1 MSEPTN
7 PCPDPAEPSGDR
19 SHTWNLGP
27 VVPPNEQAQRRA
39 RIDAAVCRETRQR
52 HLVGLECLSSITL
65 ECLSSLS
72 QCFKN
77 YIFDPHSPAGRLQII
92 ITLFCEQVEEQL
104 FAEPKYTNP
113 NTQNKLRVVE

>member
-1 MSEPTN
+1 M
-7 PCPDPAEPSGDR
+7 
-19 SHTWNLGP
+19 
-27 VVPPNEQAQRRA
+27 
-39 RIDAAVCRETRQR
+39 DAAVCREIRQK

-77 YIFDPHSPAGRLQII
+77 YIFDPHNSAVRQQII

-104 FAEPKYTNP
+104 FAEPKYS
-113 NTQNKLRVVE
+113 TQTESS